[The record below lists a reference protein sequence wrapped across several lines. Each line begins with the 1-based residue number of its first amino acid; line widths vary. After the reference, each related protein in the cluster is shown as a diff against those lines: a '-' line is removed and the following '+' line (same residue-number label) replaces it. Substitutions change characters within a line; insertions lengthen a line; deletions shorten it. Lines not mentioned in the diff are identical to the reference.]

1 MPKRKKKDAEMCQEG
16 VPQII
21 YHEEDGQSDGDGVA
35 VDEIA
40 LVAVPMPAF
49 AEDMISQN
57 ASDSDHES
65 ENENASQIE
74 VDHAAEDQ
82 DQRES
87 EGEGQGFEESD

>member
-57 ASDSDHES
+57 ASDSDHNES
-65 ENENASQIE
+65 ENENVPIDA
-74 VDHAAEDQ
+74 DHGAVDQ
-82 DQRES
+82 DECES

>member
-1 MPKRKKKDAEMCQEG
+1 MCQEG

-57 ASDSDHES
+57 ASDSDHNES